1 MSMFDF
7 LKTKQMTNSNKEDKK
22 ARVQNPHQDK
32 QLSFQHVVNN
42 FDDCTDFDK
51 RTFASNNG
59 YALFFTSMLDNEE
72 FERDVVNS
80 FNKFNDTELSEYL
93 AQDHIEQI
101 TTNKQMILGIVAG
114 SVGIYHEGYG
124 YLIEVFG
131 PEARAITE
139 SQTETVITGPH
150 DGFVE
155 SSAKNISLIRKRVR
169 SSHLKCIK
177 SLVGEVSKSEVY
189 IMFIK
194 EIADE
199 KIVNEMKRRIE
210 NIETDSIFE
219 ANSFVQFVEDSP
231 NSVFPQ
237 FQTTERPDV
246 ACSKLL
252 AGKLVIAVDSS
263 PSVICAPSTFVEF
276 FQSPDDYYNRWI
288 IGTGIRLLRFVSFAI
303 TILFTALYVSATT
316 FHYEI
321 IPDQLL
327 IPLAESR
334 KAVPFPPIFEA
345 LLMEF
350 TIELL
355 REAGARLPTKVG
367 QTIGIVGG
375 IVIGQA
381 AVAAGFTS
389 DILII
394 AVATSAIASF
404 VIPSYIMSGSI
415 RLIRFGLIILAGLL
429 GNIGIVVGIAVV
441 SFHLASLTSLNR
453 PYLFP
458 ISPFHVKGFKDVFI
472 RSPFWLMTKRPNQV
486 DVKNVTRSKAK
497 E

>member
-1 MSMFDF
+1 MSIFDF
-7 LKTKQMTNSNKEDKK
+7 WRNKKKTKEEDKEQK
-22 ARVQNPHQDK
+22 EKKSQDSES
-32 QLSFQHVVNN
+32 LSFHHVLNN
-42 FDDCTDFDK
+42 FDNCADFNK
-51 RTFASNNG
+51 RTFTSNDG
-59 YALFFTSMLDNEE
+59 FALFFASLLNTEE
-72 FERDVVNS
+72 FERDVIRSITKMDNHQ
-80 FNKFNDTELSEYL
+80 LREYL
-93 AQDHIEQI
+93 AQEHFEEV
-101 TTNKQMILGIVAG
+101 TTNKDMILGIVAG
-114 SVGIYHEGYG
+114 SVGFFLEGKG
-124 YLIEVFG
+124 YLIEMYG
-131 PEARAITE
+131 PEGRSIEE
-139 SQTETVITGPH
+139 SETETVITGPH

-155 SSAKNISLIRKRVR
+155 SAGKNVSLIRKRVR
-169 SSHLKCIK
+169 SSHLKCEK
-177 SLVGEVSKSEVY
+177 MVVGEVSKSEVY
-189 IMFIK
+189 FLYIK
-194 EIADE
+194 DIANDQIIE
-199 KIVNEMKRRIE
+199 EMKRRVE
-210 NIETDSIFE
+210 NIETDGVFE
-219 ANSFVQFVEDSP
+219 ANTFVQILEDSP

-252 AGKLVIAVDSS
+252 AGKLILAVDSS
-263 PSVICAPSTFVEF
+263 PAVISAPSSFVEF
-276 FQSPDDYYNRWI
+276 FQSPDDYYNRWV
-288 IGTGIRLLRFVSFAI
+288 IGSSIRLLRFVSFII

-334 KAVPFPPIFEA
+334 KAVPFPPIIEA

-415 RLIRFGLIILAGLL
+415 RLIRFGFIILAGIL
-429 GNIGIVVGIAVV
+429 GNIGIVIGITVV
-441 SFHLASLTSLNR
+441 AFHLATLTSINK
-453 PYLFP
+453 PYLTP
-458 ISPFHVKGFKDVFI
+458 ITPLILKDFKDVFL
-472 RSPFWLMTKRPNQV
+472 RAPYWAMTERPNQA
-486 DVKNVTRSKAK
+486 DVKNKIRTKVK

>member
-1 MSMFDF
+1 MIDIFNKKK
-7 LKTKQMTNSNKEDKK
+7 KTKQDNKKQKDKK
-22 ARVQNPHQDK
+22 TEQDK
-32 QLSFQHVVNN
+32 QLSFQHVLNN
-42 FDDCTDFDK
+42 FDDCSDFNK
-51 RTFASNNG
+51 RTFSSNSG
-59 YALFFTSMLDNEE
+59 VAIYFVSMLDSEE

-80 FNKFNDTELSEYL
+80 FNELNDSDLSDYL
-93 AQDHIEQI
+93 SQEHFEKVE
-101 TTNKQMILGIVAG
+101 TNKTMILGIVAG
-114 SVGIYHEGYG
+114 SVGIFHEGKG
-124 YLIEVFG
+124 YLIQVFG
-131 PEARAITE
+131 PESRPVSE

-155 SSAKNISLIRKRVR
+155 SAGKNIALIRKRVR
-169 SSHLKCIK
+169 SSHLKCVKLLI
-177 SLVGEVSKSEVY
+177 GEISKSEVY
-189 IMFIK
+189 LLFIK
-194 EIADE
+194 EIANE
-199 KIVNEMKRRIE
+199 KLINEMKRRIE
-210 NIETDSIFE
+210 NIETDSVFE
-219 ANSFVQFVEDSP
+219 TNTFVQLIEDSP

-252 AGKLVIAVDSS
+252 AGKLVIAIDSS
-263 PSVICAPSTFVEF
+263 PSVVSAPSLFIEF

-288 IGTGIRLLRFVSFAI
+288 IGSGIRLLRFISFII

-321 IPDQLL
+321 IPGQLL

-334 KAVPFPPIFEA
+334 KAVPFPPIIEA

-429 GNIGIVVGIAVV
+429 GNIGIVIGITVIA
-441 SFHLASLTSLNR
+441 FHLASLTSLDR
-453 PYLFP
+453 PYL
-458 ISPFHVKGFKDVFI
+458 SPLAPLNVKQFKDVFI
-472 RSPFWLMTKRPNQV
+472 RAPYWSLTKRTQV
-486 DVKNVTRSKAK
+486 DVKNETRTKVK